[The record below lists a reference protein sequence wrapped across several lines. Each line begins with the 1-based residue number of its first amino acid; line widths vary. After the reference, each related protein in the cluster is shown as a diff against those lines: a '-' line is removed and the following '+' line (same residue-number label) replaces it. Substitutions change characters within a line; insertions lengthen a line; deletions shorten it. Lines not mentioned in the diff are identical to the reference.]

1 MSRGPVAVR
10 AESER
15 LRQESAGLI
24 RSAKAACERAQL
36 LFRTIETRF
45 RTSRLIRPAAIPAGG
60 EADGPARSEGR
71 IPGEVEHV
79 VCAVCRQRIRPGD
92 GRFRLDG
99 CREYHPACFGAR
111 RRGGAPRAS
120 DPSALNT

>member
-1 MSRGPVAVR
+1 MLAIFRRHHANDSRIVSRTAVDVDLTRPATSADRGEEPHDAGREPGAMSRGPVAVR

-71 IPGEVEHV
+71 IP
-79 VCAVCRQRIRPGD
+79 
-92 GRFRLDG
+92 
-99 CREYHPACFGAR
+99 
-111 RRGGAPRAS
+111 
-120 DPSALNT
+120 